1 MSTKEFVIFG
11 TRHLGDTLVL
21 SELIYNIKLAYED
34 SKVCLVVY
42 PQWEYI
48 AKLMNNI
55 DKIVVLDKRGKH
67 KGITGTL
74 KLKEEIGY
82 KDIYASIIPFRR
94 QRHIWI
100 SIALGSKYILFNDIN
115 FFFDRFIRHSK
126 YKITT
131 NPKLHITTDTAGLLK
146 GITEHEIVHIP
157 IKLNKSNVIKKSFDI
172 NLTECVA
179 INPIGDGDYKD
190 LPLENLIDLISFFNK
205 KSQKIILLG
214 KGGKAQNYA
223 EALRQNNIP
232 FIDFVNKTSIEDLT
246 SLLCDIKCLLT
257 VDTGTAHLATYLGTK
272 TLWLTYQNNIWA
284 ADSIYKNSDW
294 VSKNES
300 SEVIYK
306 KMTDLISV

>member
-1 MSTKEFVIFG
+1 M
-11 TRHLGDTLVL
+11 
-21 SELIYNIKLAYED
+21 
-34 SKVCLVVY
+34 
-42 PQWEYI
+42 
-48 AKLMNNI
+48 
-55 DKIVVLDKRGKH
+55 
-67 KGITGTL
+67 
-74 KLKEEIGY
+74 
-82 KDIYASIIPFRR
+82 
-94 QRHIWI
+94 
-100 SIALGSKYILFNDIN
+100 
-115 FFFDRFIRHSK
+115 
-126 YKITT
+126 
-131 NPKLHITTDTAGLLK
+131 LK